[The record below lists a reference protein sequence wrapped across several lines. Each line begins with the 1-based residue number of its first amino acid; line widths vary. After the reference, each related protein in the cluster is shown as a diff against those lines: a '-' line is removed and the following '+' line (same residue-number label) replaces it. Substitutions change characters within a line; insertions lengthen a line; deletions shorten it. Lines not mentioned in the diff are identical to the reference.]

1 MRNPTRTTYQNR
13 KQNTQEY
20 LSTYRNRKRNTREYL
35 STYRNRKRNTREY
48 LCMFRSRIQNT
59 REYLS
64 TSTDLTKRQWWSHRP
79 RGVTAATR
87 VVPRSRTQN
96 TRGSPCTWEGRL
108 RNRPWWSVRRPPSVT
123 AAARVAQDITSQV
136 MSFIVTILM
145 PQLYIHNKTYTFVF
159 AYGIAKKKTL
169 SMHV

>member
-1 MRNPTRTTYQNR
+1 MRNPTPTTYRNR

-20 LSTYRNRKRNTREYL
+20 LSTYRNRKRNTPDYL
-35 STYRNRKRNTREY
+35 STYRNRKQNTWEYLCMFRSRIQNTREY

-87 VVPRSRTQN
+87 AAPRSRTQN

-108 RNRPWWSVRRPPSVT
+108 RSRPWWSVRRPPSVT
-123 AAARVAQDITSQV
+123 AAAPVAQDITSQV
-136 MSFIVTILM
+136 MSS
-145 PQLYIHNKTYTFVF
+145 Q
-159 AYGIAKKKTL
+159 
-169 SMHV
+169 